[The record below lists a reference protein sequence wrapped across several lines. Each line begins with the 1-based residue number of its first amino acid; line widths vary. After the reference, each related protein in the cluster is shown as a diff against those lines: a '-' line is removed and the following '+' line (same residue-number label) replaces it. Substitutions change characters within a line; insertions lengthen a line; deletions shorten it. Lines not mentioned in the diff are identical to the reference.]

1 MSENPAEH
9 LKPYQFKP
17 GQSGNPAGRPP
28 EAPAALKNYT
38 KKEIAEVLCRMMKM
52 TVDELVRFS
61 KHPEATA
68 LEVIISSVI
77 RECMKKGDFW
87 ALDKMLERVIGK
99 VPLKQEL
106 TGADGAPFQPPRLVV
121 RRIAKTPES
130 APVSTPVPLS
140 PPPQPPT
147 TPEAK

>member
-1 MSENPAEH
+1 MPKEDT
-9 LKPYQFKP
+9 QFKP
-17 GQSGNPAGRPP
+17 GHPGGPGRPP
-28 EAPAALKNYT
+28 EAPAALKQFT
-38 KKEIAEVLCRMMKM
+38 KKEIAECVCRMLKM

-68 LEVIISSVI
+68 LEVIVSSVI

-106 TGADGAPFQPPRLVV
+106 TGADGTPLTPPRL
-121 RRIAKTPES
+121 IYYEIPDPDEQPE
-130 APVSTPVPLS
+130 P
-140 PPPQPPT
+140 
-147 TPEAK
+147 K